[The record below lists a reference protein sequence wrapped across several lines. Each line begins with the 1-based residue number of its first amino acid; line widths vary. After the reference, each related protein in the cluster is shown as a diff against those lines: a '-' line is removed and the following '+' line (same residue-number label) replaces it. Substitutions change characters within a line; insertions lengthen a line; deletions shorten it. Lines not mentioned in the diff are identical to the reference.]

1 MYATAKTETMG
12 YKAVNIKDRV
22 DAITEHFQPELLLT
36 LNNSH
41 SMKIAQIKGPFI
53 WHCHPETDEVFYCV
67 SGGPFRIEL
76 STKARSPE
84 EAEKLGCDDA
94 VELKVGDVFCIPQG
108 MQHRP
113 VADVETGIL
122 MIEKVG
128 TVNTGD
134 REGNERTVYVDEK

>member
-1 MYATAKTETMG
+1 MG
-12 YKAVNIKDRV
+12 YKAENINSRVN
-22 DAITEHFQPELLLT
+22 AITGHWQPELLLT

-41 SMKIAQIKGPFI
+41 SLKIAQIEGDFI
-53 WHCHPETDEVFYCV
+53 WHSHPDTDELFYCV

-76 STKARSPE
+76 NTNAKSPE
-84 EAEKLGCDDA
+84 GADKLGRNES
-94 VELKVGDVFCIPQG
+94 VELKVGDVFCVPRG

-113 VADVETGIL
+113 MADVETVIL

-134 REGNERTVYVDEK
+134 REGDKRTVYVDEK